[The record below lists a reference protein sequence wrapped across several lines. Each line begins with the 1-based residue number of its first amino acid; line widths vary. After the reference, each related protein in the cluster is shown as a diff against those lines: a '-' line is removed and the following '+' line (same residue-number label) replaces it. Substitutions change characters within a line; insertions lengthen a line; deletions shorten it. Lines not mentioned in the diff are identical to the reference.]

1 MEFFSPTDL
10 HEALHLLATDDAR
23 PLAGGQSLVAMMNL
37 DLVAPGRLVSLRR
50 IDALRGITL
59 QGDGTARIGAMT
71 THAELAACQA
81 SSPGLRLMTRAA
93 AVVAYPAVRNFG
105 TLGGAVAHADPAGD
119 YPAALLAADARIE
132 LASTKG
138 TREVGAADFFQG
150 VFSTAARADEI
161 VTAIVVPPGPAQAG
175 AHYEKLSLVAGDF
188 AIASVATIVS
198 ARGDRCMVAHMAIGA
213 CGPRPVRVARAEQ
226 AFENA
231 PITDESIAQLG
242 ANLAAACEPG
252 DDQRASAAYRRR
264 VLPALVRRAI
274 RGALDRA
281 KE

>member
-10 HEALHLLATDDAR
+10 REALRLLATDDAR

-71 THAELAACQA
+71 THAELAACQG
-81 SSPGLRLMTRAA
+81 SSPALRLLAMAA

-132 LASTKG
+132 LASTNG

-161 VTAIVVPPGPAQAG
+161 VTAIVVPPGPARAG

-188 AIASVATIVS
+188 AIASVAAIIS
-198 ARGDRCMVAHMAIGA
+198 AHGDRCTVAHMAIGA
-213 CGPRPVRVARAEQ
+213 CGPRPVRVASAEQ
-226 AFENA
+226 SFEDA